1 MEVLSSANSQSYVFP
16 FNNWIDDKNG
26 LDHIVYRDG
35 VQVRGDG
42 GSGRGLDH
50 IVYRDGV
57 QVEEGARQ
65 GRADRG
71 PDHFSALRP
80 RLHYPPE

>member
-35 VQVRGDG
+35 VQVRGGEGRAG
-42 GSGRGLDH
+42 GWTTSCTGMGCRYKWGRGKA
-50 IVYRDGV
+50 
-57 QVEEGARQ
+57 EG
-65 GRADRG
+65 G
-71 PDHFSALRP
+71 
-80 RLHYPPE
+80 